1 VQKRADL
8 RSFHARYKNEC
19 SQMSTATHTD
29 EARSTNPDLPR
40 PEEIAEQ
47 LRSLLAS
54 PTFHG
59 SKRCQQ
65 FLEYVCEKSLA
76 GEIGALKERS
86 IALDVFGRH
95 LDEEGHAEDTIVR
108 VSAREVRKRLAQY
121 YVTPEGAASAILIE
135 LPSGSYAPRFHY
147 ARLPEPKVM
156 QPAEAVPQPAVPN
169 RRRLFLVAGVCIAA
183 VLAVTV
189 AVVRWS
195 TTDPRAAAFQS
206 FWAPVFHSSQPLLVG
221 VGHPIVYQPSHRA
234 AMLSAKRREPFSP
247 FPVQRPID
255 VPPDELTG
263 ADMIPVFNQYVGFG
277 DMVAANEVS
286 QMLALRS
293 RTVRLMLAS
302 SIPFAD
308 LKQSQTYLIG
318 SVSNHWTMELGEG
331 WRYRFGWTAEQQPEF
346 YDSLPG
352 QKREWTIPSQ
362 DDGSTSD
369 DYSMICR
376 IHNSPTGMLLIV
388 SAGIKQFGT
397 EAAGRILADPV
408 ALGTILNKLP
418 PGWEGKNL
426 QVILHMKVIGNT
438 PAQPELVASHVW

>member
-1 VQKRADL
+1 
-8 RSFHARYKNEC
+8 
-19 SQMSTATHTD
+19 MSTATHAD
-29 EARSTNPDLPR
+29 EARSTNPDPPR

-47 LRSLLAS
+47 LRAVLAS
-54 PTFHG
+54 PTFSG

-76 GEIGALKERS
+76 GETGALKERS

-121 YVTPEGAASAILIE
+121 YVTPEGSASAVLIE
-135 LPSGSYAPRFHY
+135 LPSGSYAPKFHY
-147 ARLPEPKVM
+147 AKPPERKTAEVLVPPAIEVPVAIPAPEAPRRTRLV
-156 QPAEAVPQPAVPN
+156 
-169 RRRLFLVAGVCIAA
+169 
-183 VLAVTV
+183 V
-189 AVVRWS
+189 AVMSLAIVIAGSAAIVRWR
-195 TTDPRAAAFQS
+195 TDDPRTAAFQN
-206 FWAPVFHSSQPLLVG
+206 FWAPVFHASEPLLIG

-234 AMLSAKRREPFSP
+234 AMLSAQRREPFSP

-255 VPPDELTG
+255 VPADELTG
-263 ADMIPVFNQYVGFG
+263 SDMIPVFNQFVGFG

-308 LKQSQTYLIG
+308 LKQSQAYLIG
-318 SVSNHWTMELGEG
+318 SVSNRWTMELGQG
-331 WRYRFGWTAEQQPEF
+331 WRYRFGWTSELQPEF

-352 QKREWTIPSQ
+352 QKREWRIPSQ
-362 DDGSTSD
+362 DDGSTPE

-376 IHNSPTGMLLIV
+376 IHNSPTGRLLIV

-418 PGWEGKNL
+418 PGWESKNL
-426 QVILHMKVIGNT
+426 QVILHMRVIGNT